1 MNTIY
6 EGFFA
11 APFPLEYVPLRTF
24 IQVLMAQV
32 GETQPRAYPVLQGKR
47 HYDGQIFGGETE
59 KKQQAGSCAVKRG
72 RGEETK
78 AVRNRLMWAVCFPPL
93 PGARVTSGPGLL
105 LWSNS
110 RQDLH

>member
-32 GETQPRAYPVLQGKR
+32 GETQPWAYPVLQGKR

-59 KKQQAGSCAVKRG
+59 KQQQAGSCAVKRG
-72 RGEETK
+72 RGEETVK
-78 AVRNRLMWAVCFPPL
+78 RGRGEETKVVRNRLMWAVCLPP
-93 PGARVTSGPGLL
+93 PAPGPG
-105 LWSNS
+105 
-110 RQDLH
+110 